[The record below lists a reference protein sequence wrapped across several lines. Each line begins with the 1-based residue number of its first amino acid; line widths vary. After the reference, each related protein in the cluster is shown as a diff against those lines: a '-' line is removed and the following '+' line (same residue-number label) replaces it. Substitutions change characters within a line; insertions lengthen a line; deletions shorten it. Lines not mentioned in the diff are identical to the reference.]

1 MKPIRDILAD
11 QKGAYFLMSAIV
23 LGAMVGFAALGVEI
37 GRWYAIQ
44 AEISKSI
51 DGAAFAG
58 AKNVS
63 NLKFP
68 TDEDLEAFVLEV
80 AQANFPPGLLDT
92 DTPVFD
98 PDVDA
103 DGKVT
108 VIGNVHSMNHL
119 TTIFET
125 GTQMTALGATG
136 AAKLRKAEV
145 ALVLDVSGSMAG
157 APIADLQSGADTFVN
172 NFQSFQKDHK
182 FALIS
187 FASGVQTPVPL
198 SNDFVYDM
206 TNEIAALNAGGGTNT
221 EDALGQAVNLPWEPG
236 QLALPVNERTRQV
249 VILFSDGNPTGFR
262 AQFKYNGGDLDAVAL
277 LSGGNPPT
285 TVYDRLAK
293 HDEQV
298 NYFTSFANV
307 TGDGKTTAS
316 TICQVYGSKVSTT
329 KWYIFDDPTYGIN
342 APGSPIGGYSDPYCN
357 NSISPTGDLLDYT
370 NWLVKQMAIDHAAEL
385 KAMGIVVYTIGL
397 GDVDQGF
404 LETLAT
410 DTAHAYF
417 ANDPSEIEGIFQA
430 IANELKLIL
439 VS

>member
-1 MKPIRDILAD
+1 MKPIRQILAD

-37 GRWYAIQ
+37 GRWYGIQ

-63 NLKFP
+63 NPKFP
-68 TDEDLEAFVLEV
+68 TDADLEGFVLEV

-92 DTPVFD
+92 DTPIFVAQKA
-98 PDVDA
+98 A

-108 VIGNVHSMNHL
+108 VNGNVHSLNHM
-119 TTIFET
+119 TTVFDT
-125 GTQMTALGATG
+125 GTAMTNLGAVG

-145 ALVLDVSGSMAG
+145 ALVLDVSGSMDAG
-157 APIADLQSGADTFVN
+157 GAIDDLKTGADTFVN

-187 FASGVQTPVPL
+187 YATGVQTPVPL
-198 SNDFVYDM
+198 SQDFVFDM
-206 TNEIAALNAGGGTNT
+206 TTEIGNLNATGGTNT

-236 QLALPVNERTRQV
+236 QLALPANERTRQV
-249 VILFSDGNPTGFR
+249 VILFSDGNPSGYR
-262 AQFKYNGGDLDAVAL
+262 AQFKYNGADLDAVAL
-277 LSGGNPPT
+277 LTGSPPNN
-285 TVYDRLAK
+285 VYGQLGK

-298 NYFTSFANV
+298 NYFTNNADDH
-307 TGDGKTTAS
+307 GDGKTS
-316 TICQVYGSKVSTT
+316 GSSACGASTT
-329 KWYIFDDPTYGIN
+329 KWYIFQDPTYGI
-342 APGSPIGGYSDPYCN
+342 ATYGGAMGGYSFEDCN
-357 NSISPTGDLLDYT
+357 VQESPALVDYT
-370 NWLVKQMAIDHAAEL
+370 VWLTRQMAIDHAAEL
-385 KAMGIVVYTIGL
+385 KAMGITVYTIGL
-397 GDVDQGF
+397 GSVDQSF

-417 ANDPSEIEGIFQA
+417 ANDPADLEGIFQT
-430 IANELKLIL
+430 IANKLKLIL